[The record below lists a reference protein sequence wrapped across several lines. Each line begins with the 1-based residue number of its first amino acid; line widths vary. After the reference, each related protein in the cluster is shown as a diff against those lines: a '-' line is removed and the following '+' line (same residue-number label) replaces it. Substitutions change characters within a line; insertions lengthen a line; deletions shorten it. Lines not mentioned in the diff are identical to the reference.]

1 MRHFR
6 KLKKGFLDDLS
17 SYINTYMSMH
27 GSEHNA
33 VVEEAYK
40 AIDEYYDESRAFNTA
55 GGFIPDE
62 CTTVPMAAPMPAQTE
77 ASRKRRKASE
87 QRNFSLGLRRAED
100 TGAIVLPEKQPTF
113 QQNLFA
119 IIDSRGV
126 KDSYVYKKADIDR
139 RLFSKIRADIDYHP
153 SKSTA
158 VKLCL
163 ALGLNISDTER
174 LLETAGYCLSLSD
187 TADLVVRYCIEHRNY
202 NLIEVNEA
210 LDYFGEDI
218 L

>member
-17 SYINTYMSMH
+17 SYVNTYLSLH
-27 GSEHNA
+27 SSEHTA
-33 VVEEAYK
+33 VVEDACE
-40 AIDEYYDESRAFNTA
+40 AIDDYYNESRILYA
-55 GGFIPDE
+55 PDDSAVGACPSPVCE
-62 CTTVPMAAPMPAQTE
+62 APQPAAPKA
-77 ASRKRRKASE
+77 AAFAKSARRM
-87 QRNFSLGLRRAED
+87 ED
-100 TGAIVLPEKQPTF
+100 TGAIILPKKQPTF

-126 KDSYVYKKADIDR
+126 KDSSVYKKADIDR

-187 TADLVVRYCIEHRNY
+187 TADLVVRYCIEHRTY

>member
-1 MRHFR
+1 MRHFK
-6 KLKKGFLDDLS
+6 KLKKSFLDDLS
-17 SYINTYMSMH
+17 SYVNTYKSLH

-33 VVEEAYK
+33 VVEDAYS
-40 AIDEYYDESRAFNTA
+40 AIEEFYNESRAFNAA
-55 GGFIPDE
+55 GGFSTGAAKSVVMRE
-62 CTTVPMAAPMPAQTE
+62 SVPMAPQQTQE
-77 ASRKRRKASE
+77 IP
-87 QRNFSLGLRRAED
+87 
-100 TGAIVLPEKQPTF
+100 IVLPEKQPTF

-126 KDSYVYKKADIDR
+126 KDSAVYKKADIDR
-139 RLFSKIRADIDYHP
+139 RLFAKIRADIDYHP

-163 ALGLNISDTER
+163 ALGLDIAQTER

-187 TADLVVRYCIEHRNY
+187 TADLVVRYCIEHGTFK
-202 NLIEVNEA
+202 IMEVNEA
-210 LDYFGEDI
+210 LDYFGEAV

>member
-1 MRHFR
+1 M
-6 KLKKGFLDDLS
+6 L
-17 SYINTYMSMH
+17 
-27 GSEHNA
+27 A
-33 VVEEAYK
+33 Q
-40 AIDEYYDESRAFNTA
+40 A
-55 GGFIPDE
+55 G
-62 CTTVPMAAPMPAQTE
+62 
-77 ASRKRRKASE
+77 
-87 QRNFSLGLRRAED
+87 
-100 TGAIVLPEKQPTF
+100 IVLPEKQPTF

-119 IIDSRGV
+119 LIDARGV
-126 KDSYVYKKADIDR
+126 KDSAVYKKADIDR

-163 ALGLNISDTER
+163 ALSLDIADTER

-187 TADLVVRYCIEHRNY
+187 TADLVVRYCIEHKTY